1 MLNRTVK
8 DLIQSGP
15 LGQSRIENL
24 FYFNSMNGPFEGFG
38 YIISLIL
45 QSLRLKL

>member
-1 MLNRTVK
+1 MLNRTAK

-38 YIISLIL
+38 YIKFKSQKITNFA
-45 QSLRLKL
+45 